1 SKVNEIETMIYNK
14 TEHPYVERFIQKPFI
29 DSDKLFVLHHLYE
42 KSSVKDDLKQP
53 YMVSIMLVQMALDTH
68 ETIPSEFAAPMQE
81 TTKQITVLAGDFY
94 SGLYYYLLADLE
106 DIAMIRTLAH
116 AIEQINE
123 AKMKLYKNDCVSFD
137 SFVQTIEKLEINDN
151 LGTYAHVIEKINEAK
166 MKLYKNDCVS
176 FDSFVQTIEKIETF
190 LLEAVVHE
198 TRMDTDTF
206 SIIKQFLTLSR
217 LMSENE
223 KWMNGQVSYI
233 ERFAQQ
239 YLSDRQMEQY
249 VKEKT
254 NNLKEKF
261 VEQLRQPF
269 VNIELR
275 NYMCEKLNVT
285 IDTTAVEEG

>member
-1 SKVNEIETMIYNK
+1 MVYVRTLSSKVNEIETMIYNK

-42 KSSVKDDLKQP
+42 KSSVKDDLQQP

-137 SFVQTIEKLEINDN
+137 SFVQTIEK
-151 LGTYAHVIEKINEAK
+151 
-166 MKLYKNDCVS
+166 
-176 FDSFVQTIEKIETF
+176 IETF

-223 KWMNGQVSYI
+223 KWMNGQDSYI

-239 YLSDRQMEQY
+239 YLSDRKMEQY

-254 NNLKEKF
+254 NYLKEKF

-269 VNIELR
+269 VDIELR